1 MLGCI
6 YARAF
11 AASCIDFQNYT
22 QIIHTPCS
30 DMLST
35 TNYFSQKMRRK
46 CGDQSFYKNND
57 FSIWENIEPHPLLSR
72 IKGQRGG
79 VINKKLAMIAKSVEL
94 SPVLPSLY
102 YVNFS
107 RHHSCFTG
115 CREERP
121 SFPFFRQ
128 SNQIILSPPSAIIS
142 RYGVTGSLYNLRV
155 TGCMSRRTRHI
166 HKVLIIR
173 MCALFQYYIVLDYSS
188 LPPPP
193 RRYRG
198 LE

>member
-1 MLGCI
+1 MAEPGL
-6 YARAF
+6 
-11 AASCIDFQNYT
+11 
-22 QIIHTPCS
+22 
-30 DMLST
+30 
-35 TNYFSQKMRRK
+35 YFETYRK
-46 CGDQSFYKNND
+46 KRP
-57 FSIWENIEPHPLLSR
+57 IVALLVRSNECCTKQFR
-72 IKGQRGG
+72 
-79 VINKKLAMIAKSVEL
+79 IAKSVEL
-94 SPVLPSLY
+94 SPVLPSLCY
-102 YVNFS
+102 LNFS
-107 RHHSCFTG
+107 RYHSCFTG
-115 CREERP
+115 CREEPP

-173 MCALFQYYIVLDYSS
+173 MYALFQYYIVLDYSS